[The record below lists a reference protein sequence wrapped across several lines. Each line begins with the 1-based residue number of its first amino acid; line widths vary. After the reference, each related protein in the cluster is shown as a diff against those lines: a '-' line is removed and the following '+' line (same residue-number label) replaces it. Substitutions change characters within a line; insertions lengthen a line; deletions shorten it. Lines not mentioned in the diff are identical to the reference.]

1 MDQNPGLVLTQC
13 DHPSPLKMHT
23 LIYDDEVEYKPL
35 QMASITAT
43 LFHPS
48 TPSKLLFGSS
58 GIRRGGCE
66 KVFGSIFHPLVLPEA
81 LHSSYPQFRKNFFC
95 LFLLLLIFFFFFF
108 QAKHPVFCL
117 LVFLQGIA
125 CITI

>member
-1 MDQNPGLVLTQC
+1 MDQNPGLVLIQC

-48 TPSKLLFGSS
+48 TPSKLLLGNS

-81 LHSSYPQFRKNFFC
+81 LHSSYPQFPKNFFLFVFAAFNLFFFSFRQSTLFFVC
-95 LFLLLLIFFFFFF
+95 LFFF
-108 QAKHPVFCL
+108 KGL
-117 LVFLQGIA
+117 LV
-125 CITI
+125 